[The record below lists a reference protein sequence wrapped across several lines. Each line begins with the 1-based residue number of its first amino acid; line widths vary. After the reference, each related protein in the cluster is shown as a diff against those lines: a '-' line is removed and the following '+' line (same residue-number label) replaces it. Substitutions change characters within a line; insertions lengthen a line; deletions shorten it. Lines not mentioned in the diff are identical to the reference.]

1 MSALLDAI
9 VSCGITTVAT
19 LPDSW
24 LAPTIDA
31 VAGHDALRLVRVAR
45 EDDAIGVAA
54 GVWLAGGRAVVLC
67 QNAGLLLAAN
77 ALGGLTHHHQIPV
90 PVVCAARGGVEDGF
104 YYHVYKDRSTVP
116 VLDALGVPWTRIDEP
131 SGFERLGDV
140 VRQAELARRPAVLLA
155 GGGAWTDARGPR

>member
-1 MSALLDAI
+1 VRPLVDALVASG
-9 VSCGITTVAT
+9 VTTVAT

-31 VAGHDALRLVRVAR
+31 VAARADLRLVRVAR

-54 GVWLAGGRAVVLC
+54 GVWLAGGRAAVLC

-77 ALGGLTHHHQIPV
+77 ALAGLAQHHHVPV
-90 PVVCAARGGVEDGF
+90 PIVCAARGGAEDGF

-116 VLDALGVPWTRIDEP
+116 VLDALGVPWTRIDAP
-131 SGFERLGDV
+131 AGFARFADV
-140 VRQAELARRPAVLLA
+140 VRQAELGRRPAVLLA
-155 GGGAWTDARGPR
+155 TGHAWRDDGGAR